1 MSNEV
6 SKNALHRQW
15 LNLSRLPFG
24 KFLFSFVVNR
34 YIPYTGSMS
43 SKVMELRPGYA
54 KVTLRDRR
62 KVRNH
67 LKSVHA
73 IALANLAE
81 FTGNLAVVC
90 GLPDDARFIVKSIEI
105 DYLKKA
111 HGLLTAECQTQ
122 VIASNERREIDIEV
136 KIKDGAGD
144 IVATGRLKTLIGPK
158 K

>member
-1 MSNEV
+1 MSNNA

-24 KFLFSFVVNR
+24 KFLFSFLVNR

-43 SKVMELRPGYA
+43 SKVIELRPGYS

-67 LKSVHA
+67 LNSIHA
-73 IALANLAE
+73 IALANLVE

-90 GLPDDARFIVKSIEI
+90 GLPNDARFIVKSIEI

-111 HGLLTAECQTQ
+111 HGLLTAECQTP
-122 VIASNERREIDIEV
+122 VITSNERCEIDIKVE
-136 KIKDGAGD
+136 IKDEARD
-144 IVATGRLKTLIGPK
+144 VVATGRLKTLIGPK